1 MDLLTSCAQKRG
13 HIGRL
18 GGFSLVELMIAL
30 TLGLML
36 TMGLYSMLS
45 SQRLTYQ
52 MSQLN
57 GSITERAQRDNNFL
71 RAMVNQA
78 GYMDYDSVQS
88 SILGDTPFIKT
99 GSWVKGQ
106 VIRADNNLTS
116 ASMKSGSDMLQLRFI
131 GDGALIYNCAGNVVS
146 AQMLWYVSIY
156 VNSNSQLIC
165 SDTNSTTV
173 LDENVETLQLLFTSS
188 TTPSTL
194 LRADEV
200 TSASAWLTVTRL
212 SYGLLLAEKNVA
224 AASGI
229 NTQSYQILDQSINSA
244 NDSQLRQPI
253 TESLLLRNNRS

>member
-1 MDLLTSCAQKRG
+1 MALLTFGKQRYRQRNQS
-13 HIGRL
+13 
-18 GGFSLVELMIAL
+18 GFSLVELMIAL

-78 GYMDYDSVQS
+78 GYMDYDTVQS

-99 GSWVKGQ
+99 GSWAKTQ
-106 VIRADNNLTS
+106 VIRADNNLTA

-131 GDGALIYNCAGNVVS
+131 GDGALIYNCAGNVVA
-146 AQMLWYVSIY
+146 AQTLWYVSIY
-156 VNSNSQLIC
+156 VNSSSQLIC
-165 SDTNSTTV
+165 SDTDSTTV

-212 SYGLLLAEKNVA
+212 SYGLLLAEKNVP
-224 AASGI
+224 AASAV
-229 NTQSYQILDQSINSA
+229 NTQSYQILDQTINSA

>member
-1 MDLLTSCAQKRG
+1 MDLLTSRAQKQS

-88 SILGDTPFIKT
+88 SILGDTPFVAT

-146 AQMLWYVSIY
+146 AQNALVCLHLCQQ
-156 VNSNSQLIC
+156 QL
-165 SDTNSTTV
+165 ST
-173 LDENVETLQLLFTSS
+173 DLQ
-188 TTPSTL
+188 
-194 LRADEV
+194 
-200 TSASAWLTVTRL
+200 
-212 SYGLLLAEKNVA
+212 
-224 AASGI
+224 
-229 NTQSYQILDQSINSA
+229 
-244 NDSQLRQPI
+244 
-253 TESLLLRNNRS
+253 